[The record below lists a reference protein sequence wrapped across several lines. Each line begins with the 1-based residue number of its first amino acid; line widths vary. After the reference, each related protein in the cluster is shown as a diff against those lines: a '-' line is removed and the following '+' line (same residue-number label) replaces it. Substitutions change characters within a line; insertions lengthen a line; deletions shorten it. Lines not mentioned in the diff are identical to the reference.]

1 MDREWQVGIFG
12 TFDVANYGD
21 LLFPIIAQ
29 VELTRRLGNVRLHRF
44 SYHGKAAPEWPYDVT
59 SLSEL
64 PEVAGQLDAVLIG
77 GGFIVR
83 FDKLVATDYYPPS
96 SSIHHPTG
104 YWLTPGLIALQQGTP
119 LVWNA
124 PGMHCND
131 VPEWATALL
140 QLTLEQSPHVRV
152 RDALSQ
158 STLSRLSDS
167 AEVEV
172 LPDTAFGLSRLIDVH
187 APSAEFQEA
196 RVTAGLT
203 GPYVVVHSIWGL
215 ESFLNLWRKHADDF
229 TDLQLLLLPIGP
241 VLGDHESVLGDDLA
255 RAACL
260 PFWPD
265 PLLLA
270 ELIAHSEAVV
280 GHSYHLAISA
290 IAFGVPVFS
299 SADLSAGKYTALPV
313 YERVFQLH
321 REQSIDPHW
330 FRSHLGRR
338 LRSHA
343 ALGALEQLDEHWDRV
358 AEIVRE
364 GRRPTQPA
372 INRFWQ
378 SLPNLLEGLH
388 DKAQD
393 EAAARHGEREKS
405 RRELDQLRQQV
416 GELEHQLSQQ
426 KHQLSQQEQ
435 QIGDLESQLN
445 QQEQQLRQERQQWQR
460 YRELQLLE
468 TARQQEQW
476 QAQLQ
481 EQLQKYQAS
490 TARIDE
496 LLGEQ
501 QQGADRNEQLQQAL
515 TLAELKLTELRDSN
529 SFKLTAPLR
538 SIRRG
543 LKSLLG
549 SPTHD

>member
-1 MDREWQVGIFG
+1 MNREWQIGIFG

-29 VELTRRLGNVRLHRF
+29 AELARRLGSVKLHRF
-44 SYHGKAAPEWPYDVT
+44 SYHGKTAPEWPYDVT

-104 YWLTPGLIALQQGTP
+104 YWLTPALIALQQGTP

-140 QLTLEQSPHVRV
+140 RLTLEQSPHVRV
-152 RDALSQ
+152 RDALSR
-158 STLSRLSDS
+158 STLLRLSDS

-187 APSAEFQEA
+187 SPSTEFQEA
-196 RVTAGLT
+196 RAAAGLT

-255 RAACL
+255 RATCL
-260 PFWPD
+260 PFWPN

-270 ELIAHSEAVV
+270 ELIAHSEAVI

-299 SADLSAGKYTALPV
+299 SADLGTGKYTALPA
-313 YERVFQLH
+313 YERVFQLR
-321 REQSIDPHW
+321 REQSIEPDW
-330 FRSHLGRR
+330 FRSNLGKQAC
-338 LRSHA
+338 SIA
-343 ALGALEQLDEHWDRV
+343 AASAVHQLDAHWDRV
-358 AEIVRE
+358 ADIVRE

-372 INRFWQ
+372 VNRFWQ

-388 DKAQD
+388 DEVQLQT
-393 EAAARHGEREKS
+393 AARHSEREQS
-405 RRELDQLRQQV
+405 LQDLDLLRQQV
-416 GELEHQLSQQ
+416 DEFEHQLCQQ
-426 KHQLSQQEQ
+426 KLQV
-435 QIGDLESQLN
+435 GDLESQLN
-445 QQEQQLRQERQQWQR
+445 QQEQQLLHERQQWQQC
-460 YRELQLLE
+460 RELQLLE
-468 TARQQEQW
+468 AARQQDQF
-476 QAQLQ
+476 Q

-490 TARIDE
+490 TARIDQ

-501 QQGADRNEQLQQAL
+501 QQCATRNEQLQQAL
-515 TLAELKLTELRDSN
+515 TLAEHTLTELRESN